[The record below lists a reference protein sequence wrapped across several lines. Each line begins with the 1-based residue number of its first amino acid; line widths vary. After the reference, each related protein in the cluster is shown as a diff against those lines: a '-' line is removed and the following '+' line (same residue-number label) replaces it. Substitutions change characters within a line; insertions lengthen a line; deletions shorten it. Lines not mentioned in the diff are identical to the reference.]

1 MARLLLSLC
10 LLCLTSCTVISGDAS
25 TGKYSYASVG
35 GNVTNYA
42 QTSSGVT
49 AAAIDNASGF
59 RELNKS
65 ARFGIGAAAVVG
77 IAKDLSASYTATT
90 NAKTAA
96 GVNKAAGAE
105 ATKQAGIA
113 ADVSKAK
120 IAAESAPVATSA
132 LDPLTGLNL
141 IK

>member
-1 MARLLLSLC
+1 MPLS
-10 LLCLTSCTVISGDAS
+10 SCTVISGNAT
-25 TGKYSYASVG
+25 TGQYSYASVG
-35 GNVTNYA
+35 GNVSNYA

-49 AAAIDNASGF
+49 AANIDNADGF

-77 IAKDLSASYTATT
+77 IAKDLSASYASTT

-96 GVNKAAGAE
+96 GVSKASGVE

-120 IAAESAPVATSA
+120 IAAEAAAAEAAPAA
-132 LDPLTGLNL
+132 IL
-141 IK
+141 IP